1 MNITLNIDDEI
12 AEKVS
17 KIAVDKNTTLTAMV
31 LEFLASVAD
40 ADADAAAAAAA
51 RREAADKFLESVK
64 QLSRPMTDTEAA
76 ARKEAADKLRE
87 NINQLKRP
95 MDDTDAAAAAR
106 KEAADKFL
114 ESVQQLSRPMGPRNW
129 TREDLYDRPYKY
141 AKRD

>member
-40 ADADAAAAAAA
+40 TDADAAAAA
-51 RREAADKFLESVK
+51 RKEAADKFRESV
-64 QLSRPMTDTEAA
+64 QQFSRPMADTEAA

-95 MDDTDAAAAAR
+95 MADTDAAAAAR
-106 KEAADKFL
+106 KEDADKFL

-129 TREDLYDRPYKY
+129 RREDLYDRPYKY